1 LLTVLPL
8 NYFMLCIH
16 TFLGIVAE
24 VLGIDSGLL
33 GQHLEV
39 VAYLLLACPPVNLLL
54 QAEGGERKGGFLA
67 DHRISI
73 NSQILKKKKTQ
84 QEQF

>member
-1 LLTVLPL
+1 
-8 NYFMLCIH
+8 MH
-16 TFLGIVAE
+16 AFLGIIAE
-24 VLGIDSGLL
+24 VLGIDPGLL

-67 DHRISI
+67 DHRSDISI
-73 NSQILKKKKTQ
+73 IPLFKYMYTDTFAKKTQ
-84 QEQF
+84 QQLFEI